1 MSMFCEKR
9 AEEHHAEKST
19 LEIQRITTEVFH
31 FSELR
36 LHALNDLLF
45 ISSG

>member
-1 MSMFCEKR
+1 M
-9 AEEHHAEKST
+9 
-19 LEIQRITTEVFH
+19 QRNLLWKFHETTEFFH